1 MNAPSVRESSGQQRG
16 QHMLQWRGN
25 QSLQTKTALS
35 FTTLFLHCKQNL
47 NIRPQRFSPTNLMLV
62 FFMSQSAPSVR
73 STSPVSIQCPENE
86 RLRGMEI
93 LQNLGW
99 FHTCTCYKCLEFG
112 IYVVQPQVYF
122 KVTYNLAK
130 VFLNPCC
137 FEGLL
142 KFDILKICAIKF
154 NFKTYFERLLKQFL

>member
-1 MNAPSVRESSGQQRG
+1 MSLVWARLAALKENLSPKLRQQEPAGSGLVSYTSTKFTNACRIRREAKEMNAPSVRESSGQQRG

-99 FHTCTCYKCLEFG
+99 FHTFTCYKCLEFG
-112 IYVVQPQVYF
+112 IYVV
-122 KVTYNLAK
+122 
-130 VFLNPCC
+130 
-137 FEGLL
+137 
-142 KFDILKICAIKF
+142 
-154 NFKTYFERLLKQFL
+154 